1 MNLKRFPADFS
12 SAYNDNHFSFEG
24 ADPTVAT
31 ELVFRTKEGAEI
43 GVRRYVGRESIDSSP
58 RALLMSGLT
67 PEPLGVV
74 EECGFLRPE
83 GRDMTLSVGYDGGL
97 STSPEVCFVASL
109 CDQQPDAIMGEPTQR
124 RSIAPGECDEVAFCL
139 TEGAEIEATL
149 VVDEIAQ
156 NSLGSYSASEKGVV
170 VFAVSA
176 DAILSELRSAESAT
190 AFEIR
195 FAIDGRECA
204 SVHYSLREPH
214 SEDVRLAWLAPDG
227 AIAYHTFPSPQSV
240 KLQTERT
247 LYRSP
252 SGSVTAGVEHW
263 QESVLDSGVLSS
275 ADAQRLGEMLSSAHL
290 WRITEEGAEP
300 QIILSHQ
307 AEVGGRGVRRVT
319 LTLRP
324 AATTKHY

>member
-31 ELVFRTKEGAEI
+31 ELVFYTKGGAEI

-58 RALLMSGLT
+58 RALLMSGLA
-67 PEPLGVV
+67 PEPIGVV
-74 EECGFLRPE
+74 GECGFMRPE
-83 GRDMTLSVGYDGGL
+83 GRDMTLSVGYNGGL

-109 CDQQPDAIMGEPTQR
+109 CDQQPNAIMGEPTQH

-149 VVDEIAQ
+149 VVDEIVQ
-156 NSLGSYSASEKGVV
+156 SSLGSYSSPEKGVV

-190 AFEIR
+190 TFELR

-204 SVHYSLREPH
+204 SVRYSLRESH
-214 SEDVRLAWLAPDG
+214 AEDVRLAWLAPDG
-227 AIAYHTFPSPQSV
+227 SVAYHTLPSPKSV
-240 KLQTERT
+240 RLQTERT
-247 LYRSP
+247 LYQSP
-252 SGSVTAGVEHW
+252 SGSVTAGVERW

-275 ADAQRLGEMLSSAHL
+275 AEAERLGEMLSSARL
-290 WRITEEGAEP
+290 WRITDEGAEP
-300 QIILSHQ
+300 QIVLSHQ

-324 AATTKHY
+324 AATIKHY